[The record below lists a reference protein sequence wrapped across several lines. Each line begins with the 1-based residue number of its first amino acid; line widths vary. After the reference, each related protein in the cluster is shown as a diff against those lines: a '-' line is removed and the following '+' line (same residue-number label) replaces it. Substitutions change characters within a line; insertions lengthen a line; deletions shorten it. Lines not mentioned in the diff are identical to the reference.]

1 MSRTRSTTPQHLS
14 PVAFVALTLALAVAG
29 CFAAPETCNDC
40 NAGAGGSG
48 AGGVHGSGGMLGSGG
63 STTGAGGTTTGA
75 GGAGGMGMGGS
86 MSTGGTGVG
95 GSNTGGR
102 GAGGSGMGG
111 SGMGGSGMGG
121 SGMGGSGMGGS
132 GMGGAGMGGAGVGGA
147 GGAIDVALVAWY
159 KLDDGSGTTAV
170 DSSGHA
176 RNATLSA
183 LGGGTAAAFST
194 THQVGTG
201 SVNLSSAGTQGV
213 GSLLT
218 VPASLQTMGAT
229 TAITIACWVNV
240 RTNRAWERIFDF
252 GNGMATG
259 YMFLTAQQAQATPN
273 SVRFAISQTGN
284 TGEQAI
290 NMTTPAVLSTGVW
303 HHVAITLGAGTTY
316 TGTLYIDKAVAG
328 TNNAMTL
335 RPSNL
340 GNTPNNWVGQ
350 SQFAVDP
357 MFDGFIDDFRI
368 YSRAL
373 NAAEIAALP

>member
-1 MSRTRSTTPQHLS
+1 MNRTLAPF
-14 PVAFVALTLALAVAG
+14 AFVALTLAMAAAG
-29 CFAAPETCNDC
+29 CFSAPETCSDC
-40 NAGAGGSG
+40 NSG
-48 AGGVHGSGGMLGSGG
+48 AGGNGAGGFHGGGGRLGSGG
-63 STTGAGGTTTGA
+63 TTTGAGGTTTGT
-75 GGAGGMGMGGS
+75 GGAGGMGTGGS
-86 MSTGGTGVG
+86 MSTGGTGMG

-121 SGMGGSGMGGS
+121 SGMGGAGMGGAGMGGS
-132 GMGGAGMGGAGVGGA
+132 GMGGAGMGGAGMGGA

-170 DSSGHA
+170 DSSGHG
-176 RNATLSA
+176 RNGTLSA
-183 LGGGTAAAFST
+183 VGGGTAAFST

-201 SVNLSSAGTQGV
+201 SLNLTSGGQGV
-213 GSLLT
+213 GGLLT

-240 RTNRAWERIFDF
+240 RNNRAWERIFDF
-252 GNGMATG
+252 GNSMSTG
-259 YMFLTAQQAQATPN
+259 YMFLTAQQAQSTPN

-303 HHVAITLGAGTTY
+303 HHIAVTLGTGTTY

-328 TNNAMTL
+328 TNTGMTL
-335 RPSNL
+335 RPSSL
-340 GNTPNNWVGQ
+340 GNTPNNWIGQ

-357 MFDGFIDDFRI
+357 LFDGFIDDFRI

-373 NAAEIAALP
+373 SAAEIAALP